1 MAKVLVVDDD
11 AKVRAVLRRLLSKLG
26 HEVWD
31 VADGEDAL
39 PLLET
44 VPLDLV
50 IADAY
55 MSAVDGV
62 ELLARI
68 QQRGLRVPVVVMS
81 GGGYRS
87 GKEVLQMAADIGA
100 AATLEKP
107 FSPQQLEGTIQPL
120 LRTPPAAQGG
130 SPGPQGLLREGQSAG
145 QPPSGRAK

>member
-11 AKVRAVLRRLLSKLG
+11 ARVRAVLRRLLSKLG

-39 PLLET
+39 RLLKT

-55 MSAVDGV
+55 MTAVDGV

-68 QQRGLRVPVVVMS
+68 QQRELRVPVVVMS

-87 GKEVLQMAADIGA
+87 SKEVLQMAADIGA

-107 FSPQQLEGTIQPL
+107 FSSQQLEGTIEPL
-120 LRTPPAAQGG
+120 LRSTPAAQGG
-130 SPGPQGLLREGQSAG
+130 SPGPQGLLLEGQPAG